1 MTVPLPLQGIEVRCS
16 VCGRTTTVFRSPGNN
31 DEFGN
36 ITLFALS
43 GCINNLYFRPDDC
56 FCDIECCEHCHY
68 VNTDITKKLYD
79 KVNTVIQ
86 DPEYQDIFKSNCDDF
101 GAHEWVAFLYLLD
114 NCDDDTFTEERL
126 TEIYSI
132 AYLQLL
138 DAINQVLDTD
148 VTTTEQLHLE
158 KIKSEY
164 TLRFLQHLQKSQNL
178 IDKLRLVE
186 LYRRNGDFTKASETI
201 AEIENKK
208 ESIFGVL
215 KKQKE
220 LVSNKDSR
228 DDGFPYR
235 IY

>member
-1 MTVPLPLQGIEVRCS
+1 ML
-16 VCGRTTTVFRSPGNN
+16 FRS
-31 DEFGN
+31 
-36 ITLFALS
+36 
-43 GCINNLYFRPDDC
+43 
-56 FCDIECCEHCHY
+56 
-68 VNTDITKKLYD
+68 
-79 KVNTVIQ
+79 
-86 DPEYQDIFKSNCDDF
+86 
-101 GAHEWVAFLYLLD
+101 
-114 NCDDDTFTEERL
+114 
-126 TEIYSI
+126 
-132 AYLQLL
+132 YLQLL

-201 AEIENKK
+201 AEIENKE